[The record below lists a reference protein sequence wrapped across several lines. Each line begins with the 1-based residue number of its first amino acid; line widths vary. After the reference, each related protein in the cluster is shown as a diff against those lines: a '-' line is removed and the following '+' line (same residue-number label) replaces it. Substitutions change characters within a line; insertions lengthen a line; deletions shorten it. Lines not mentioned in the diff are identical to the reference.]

1 LSSGEETA
9 RVSCSLL
16 EIELDG
22 TRHLL
27 TVFSPRFIRDHG
39 RIAGR
44 FWPAPR
50 GTRAF
55 FSSVAAAVLTCAGAR
70 AERWSGAEALRR
82 MPARSHTRTRVA
94 ARRRAPSRARR
105 GAARVLTGLEVL
117 AAARPRWLRGRR
129 VGLLMHPAAVDRS
142 WASSRDVVHGLCG
155 DRLRALFGPQ
165 HGIAGE
171 KQDNMIESGHGLDPA
186 HGLPVYSLYSET
198 RSPTPRMLDDI
209 DVLLVDLQDVGTR
222 VYTFEW
228 TTALALEACAAAGK
242 EVVVLDRPNPIGGE
256 ALEGNLIRPGYTSFV
271 GLYPVPMRH
280 ALTLGEL
287 AALVNARMAR
297 ADGDGG
303 MDAAAAQP
311 ADRPAPQPGQRPAP
325 RTDGIGVRCPGRCDL
340 TVVPMHG
347 WRRRMLFPDTGLP
360 WVLPSPNMPTF
371 DTALV
376 YSGQVLLEGTN
387 VSEGRGTTRPFEI
400 FGAPW
405 IDTRAV
411 RRRFER
417 RRLPGLVLRDHSFE
431 PTFHKFAGSVCHGF
445 QIHVTDRGAFRPYLT
460 TLALL
465 QDIVAVHR
473 DHFAWKQPPY
483 EYVTD
488 RLPIDVLLGDPA
500 VRAAIEAGGDLRA
513 LERTWRSEIEAF
525 RRESLPFRLY
535 R

>member
-1 LSSGEETA
+1 
-9 RVSCSLL
+9 
-16 EIELDG
+16 
-22 TRHLL
+22 
-27 TVFSPRFIRDHG
+27 
-39 RIAGR
+39 
-44 FWPAPR
+44 
-50 GTRAF
+50 
-55 FSSVAAAVLTCAGAR
+55 
-70 AERWSGAEALRR
+70 
-82 MPARSHTRTRVA
+82 MPARSNTRDRGA
-94 ARRRAPSRARR
+94 ARRRRPASPGGR
-105 GAARVLTGLEVL
+105 AARVLTGLEVL

-129 VGLLMHPAAVDRS
+129 VGLLMHPAAVDRGWRS
-142 WASSRDVVHGLCG
+142 ARDVVHRLCG
-155 DRLRALFGPQ
+155 DRLQALFGPQ

-171 KQDNMIESGHGLDPA
+171 KQDNMIESGHGRDAAL
-186 HGLPVYSLYSET
+186 GIPVYSLYSET
-198 RSPTPRMLDDI
+198 RSPTARMLSNI
-209 DVLLVDLQDVGTR
+209 DLLLVDLQDVGTR

-228 TTALALEACAAAGK
+228 TTALALEACAAAGV
-242 EVVVLDRPNPIGGE
+242 EVVVLDRPNPIGGV

-297 ADGDGG
+297 AGTGADGLESDTAGRVRGSLSIGAPSPRDDG
-303 MDAAAAQP
+303 A
-311 ADRPAPQPGQRPAP
+311 
-325 RTDGIGVRCPGRCDL
+325 GVRCPGRCAL

-347 WRRRMLFPDTGLP
+347 WRRGMLFPDTGLP
-360 WVLPSPNMPTF
+360 WVLPSPNMPAF

-376 YSGQVLLEGTN
+376 YPGQVLLEGTN

-405 IDTRAV
+405 LDTGAV

-417 RRLPGLVLRDHSFE
+417 RRLPGALLRDHSFE

-445 QIHVTDRGAFRPYLT
+445 QIHVTNRGAFRPYLT

-465 QDIVAVHR
+465 QDIVATHR
-473 DHFAWKQPPY
+473 DRFAWKQPPY

-500 VRAAIEAGGDLRA
+500 VREAIEGGGDLRA
-513 LERTWRSEIEAF
+513 LERSWRPEVESF